1 MERFDVP
8 ALPQFPR
15 GMNAISTTPAPH
27 WASDLPPRFE
37 LPRSLAPPLLAAGK
51 RSGSTIGSGPQ
62 ARIVLQM
69 RILCPTVGLLGV
81 LAISLSSCAPTE
93 LNSADADYS
102 LGSRSDPTEQ
112 NREYETRTGGL
123 IPIESSNVSMAG
135 YDESSSVM
143 TVLFDSGGLYE
154 YYDVPA
160 GLWEDFLDA
169 QPSPWSQVGYPD
181 LVQGGYE
188 YRRLSR

>member
-1 MERFDVP
+1 MR
-8 ALPQFPR
+8 
-15 GMNAISTTPAPH
+15 M
-27 WASDLPPRFE
+27 
-37 LPRSLAPPLLAAGK
+37 LL
-51 RSGSTIGSGPQ
+51 
-62 ARIVLQM
+62 
-69 RILCPTVGLLGV
+69 PTVGLLGV
-81 LAISLSSCAPTE
+81 LAISLSACGPTE
-93 LNSADADYS
+93 LDSANADYS
-102 LGSRSDPTEQ
+102 LGTRNQPAEQ
-112 NREYETRTGGL
+112 NREYETRTGRH

-135 YDESSSVM
+135 YDENSSVM

-169 QPSPWSQVGYPD
+169 QPNPWSQVGYPD